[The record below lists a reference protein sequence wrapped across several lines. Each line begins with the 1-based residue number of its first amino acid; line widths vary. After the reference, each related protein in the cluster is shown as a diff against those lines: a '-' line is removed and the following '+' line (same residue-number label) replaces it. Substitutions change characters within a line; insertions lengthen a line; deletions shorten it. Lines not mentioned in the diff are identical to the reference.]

1 MPTGITRKIIHIDCD
16 CFYAAVET
24 RDDPRLRGRPVAVGG
39 DPRGRGVIAACNYE
53 ARAYGVHSAMASAH
67 AMRLC
72 PELVML
78 RPDFDKYRRVSKDIH
93 AIFQHYTDRIEPLSL
108 DEAYLDVTETDQLGN
123 SATRIAD
130 AIREQV
136 RRELNLTVSAGV
148 APNKFLAKVASDW
161 RKPDGR
167 FVIPPERVDE
177 FVRDLPVECIQ
188 GVGRVTA
195 EKLHQHRVRTCGDL
209 QQIPRVDLAQ
219 WFGVFGERLYHLARG
234 DDDRP
239 VKSEQRRKSVSV
251 EKTYSDDLQRPEDWR
266 RELPELLDKLRDRLE
281 RLDSQYLIQALIAK
295 VRYRDFALS
304 TCESAGARIDEDAYA
319 DLLDTLWNR
328 REIPARLLGIGV
340 RLRDTSMPMQP
351 DLFPEEHRQAL
362 SQRRKNDL

>member
-1 MPTGITRKIIHIDCD
+1 MPMTRKIIHIDCD

-24 RDDPRLRGRPVAVGG
+24 RDEPGLRGRPVAVGG

-53 ARAYGVHSAMASAH
+53 ARAYGAHSAMASAH
-67 AMRLC
+67 ALRLC

-78 RPDFDKYRRVSKDIH
+78 RPDFDKYRRISRDIH
-93 AIFQHYTDRIEPLSL
+93 AIFQRYTDRIEPLSL

-130 AIREQV
+130 AIRDEV

-167 FVIPPERVDE
+167 FVIPPDQVDA
-177 FVRDLPVECIQ
+177 FVQDLPVECIQ

-195 EKLHQHRVRTCGDL
+195 DKLRQQGVRTCGDL
-209 QQIPRVDLAQ
+209 QAIPRVELAQ
-219 WFGVFGERLYHLARG
+219 NFGVFGERLYHFARG

-239 VKSEQRRKSVSV
+239 VKSERRRKSVSV
-251 EKTYSDDLQRPEDWR
+251 EKTYSRDLHRPEDWR
-266 RELPELLDKLRDRLE
+266 RELPELLDKLRERLE
-281 RLDSQYLIQALIAK
+281 RLDSRYLVQALIAK

-304 TCESAGARIDEDAYA
+304 TCESAGSRMDEEAYA
-319 DLLDTLWNR
+319 GLLDTLWHR
-328 REIPARLLGIGV
+328 RELPARLLGIGV
-340 RLRDTSMPMQP
+340 RLRDTTLPMQP
-351 DLFPEEHRQAL
+351 DLFPEEQERAL
-362 SQRRKNDL
+362 AQQRKKDL